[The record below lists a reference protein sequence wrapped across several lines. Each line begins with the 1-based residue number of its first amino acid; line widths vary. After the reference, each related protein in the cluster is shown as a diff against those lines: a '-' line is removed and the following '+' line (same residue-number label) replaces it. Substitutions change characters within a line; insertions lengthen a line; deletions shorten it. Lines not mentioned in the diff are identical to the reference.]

1 MTRVGQSQSSQYL
14 DSPAGPADPP
24 RRPGGYPPGRRAML
38 GIAGAVAIVALLA
51 GGWAVASVFRSPG
64 QIASD
69 AAAPPP
75 SVITAPVEQGVLA
88 ETLTVQGEVRAGDQT
103 SASLTAAGEGGVAV
117 VTDAPVAIGS
127 QVSPGQVVL
136 EINAQPV
143 FALPGAFPF
152 FRDLRTG
159 DTGRDV
165 EQLQRALNTA
175 GYSTTADGIFG
186 LETERSLTSL
196 YADHGYEVPKEVVAE
211 DGSAATEDAPAPT
224 QEPSSPSNPAAQP
237 AQPVPVAPTV
247 PEMQAVATSSS
258 FVVTSVLPATV
269 VAAPGVGS
277 LPDDAAVVFAK
288 GSPIASA
295 LVIAATAAQL
305 EVGFEAKATIA
316 GAEIPLVLQNIG
328 VADEEGLVPIT
339 FVTAESATVS
349 VADSSVGEKPVL
361 VVTRSVVAQDA
372 LLVPSRAVASR
383 GSSRFVLRQEAESD
397 FQEVPVKEVGE
408 LNGISAIEILN
419 EEQLK
424 PGDLVRVQ

>member
-1 MTRVGQSQSSQYL
+1 
-14 DSPAGPADPP
+14 
-24 RRPGGYPPGRRAML
+24 ML

-211 DGSAATEDAPAPT
+211 D
-224 QEPSSPSNPAAQP
+224 
-237 AQPVPVAPTV
+237 
-247 PEMQAVATSSS
+247 
-258 FVVTSVLPATV
+258 L
-269 VAAPGVGS
+269 S
-277 LPDDAAVVFAK
+277 L
-288 GSPIASA
+288 IH
-295 LVIAATAAQL
+295 I
-305 EVGFEAKATIA
+305 
-316 GAEIPLVLQNIG
+316 
-328 VADEEGLVPIT
+328 
-339 FVTAESATVS
+339 
-349 VADSSVGEKPVL
+349 
-361 VVTRSVVAQDA
+361 
-372 LLVPSRAVASR
+372 
-383 GSSRFVLRQEAESD
+383 
-397 FQEVPVKEVGE
+397 
-408 LNGISAIEILN
+408 
-419 EEQLK
+419 
-424 PGDLVRVQ
+424 

>member
-1 MTRVGQSQSSQYL
+1 
-14 DSPAGPADPP
+14 
-24 RRPGGYPPGRRAML
+24 
-38 GIAGAVAIVALLA
+38 
-51 GGWAVASVFRSPG
+51 
-64 QIASD
+64 
-69 AAAPPP
+69 
-75 SVITAPVEQGVLA
+75 VEQGVLA

-224 QEPSSPSNPAAQP
+224 QEPSTPSNPAAQP

>member
-38 GIAGAVAIVALLA
+38 GIAGAVASVALLA

-127 QVSPGQVVL
+127 QVSPGQVLL

-211 DGSAATEDAPAPT
+211 DSSAATEDAPAPT
-224 QEPSSPSNPAAQP
+224 QEPSTPSNRA

-295 LVIAATAAQL
+295 MVIAATAAQL

-349 VADSSVGEKPVL
+349 IADSSVGEKPVL

-383 GSSRFVLRQEAESD
+383 GSSRYVLRQEAESD
-397 FQEVPVKEVGE
+397 FQEVSVKEVGE

-419 EEQLK
+419 EEKLK

>member
-1 MTRVGQSQSSQYL
+1 
-14 DSPAGPADPP
+14 
-24 RRPGGYPPGRRAML
+24 ML
-38 GIAGAVAIVALLA
+38 VIAGAVASVALLA

-127 QVSPGQVVL
+127 QVSPGQVLL
-136 EINAQPV
+136 EVNAQPV

-196 YADHGYEVPKEVVAE
+196 YADHGYQVPKEVVAE
-211 DGSAATEDAPAPT
+211 DRSAATEDAPAPT
-224 QEPSSPSNPAAQP
+224 QDPSSPSNPAAQP

-295 LVIAATAAQL
+295 MVIAATAAQL

-349 VADSSVGEKPVL
+349 IADSSVGEKPVL

-383 GSSRFVLRQEAESD
+383 GSSRYVLRQEAESD

>member
-1 MTRVGQSQSSQYL
+1 
-14 DSPAGPADPP
+14 
-24 RRPGGYPPGRRAML
+24 ML
-38 GIAGAVAIVALLA
+38 VIAGAVASVALLA

-127 QVSPGQVVL
+127 QVSPGQVLL
-136 EINAQPV
+136 EVNAQPV

-196 YADHGYEVPKEVVAE
+196 YADHGYQVPKEFVAE
-211 DGSAATEDAPAPT
+211 DRSAATEDAPAPT
-224 QEPSSPSNPAAQP
+224 QDPSSPSNPAAQP

-295 LVIAATAAQL
+295 MVIAATAAQL

-349 VADSSVGEKPVL
+349 IADSSVGEKPVL

-383 GSSRFVLRQEAESD
+383 GSSRYVLRQEAESD

>member
-1 MTRVGQSQSSQYL
+1 
-14 DSPAGPADPP
+14 
-24 RRPGGYPPGRRAML
+24 ML

-224 QEPSSPSNPAAQP
+224 QEPSTPSNPAAQP

>member
-1 MTRVGQSQSSQYL
+1 MCIR
-14 DSPAGPADPP
+14 DS
-24 RRPGGYPPGRRAML
+24 PPGRRAML

-224 QEPSSPSNPAAQP
+224 QEPSTPSNPAAQP